1 VTYDAPRAADYLT
14 ELAAVVSRR
23 ATECAGQISAAAE
36 AIGRC
41 VAAGGILHLFGSG
54 HSRLVAVDAAVRAGT
69 MTNAAAICPDEWVGR
84 VERVEGVGEIVLKRA
99 DIRAGEVLVV
109 ISNSG
114 LNPLPIEV
122 ARGGTARG
130 ATVIG
135 VGSAAHSRAG
145 TSRHSSGERLMDV
158 VDVFLDTGVPAGDA
172 LFHPADAPPLGPA
185 STVAASA
192 LVHATLVEAS
202 RWLVDH
208 GHEPPIRRSRNLPGG
223 EEHNTAIAARYLDR
237 LPELRWM

>member
-1 VTYDAPRAADYLT
+1 MTSDTPRAADYLT
-14 ELAAVVSRR
+14 ELADIISRR
-23 ATECAGQISAAAE
+23 GIECAEQIGAAAE
-36 AIGRC
+36 AIGAC
-41 VAAGGILHLFGSG
+41 VAAGGIIHLFGSG
-54 HSRLVAVDAAVRAGT
+54 HSRLVAIDAAVRAAT
-69 MTNAAAICPDEWVGR
+69 MTNAVAICPDEWVGR
-84 VERVEGVGEIVLKRA
+84 VERVEGIGEIVLKRS

-109 ISNSG
+109 ISQSG

-122 ARGGTARG
+122 ALGGIARE
-130 ATVIG
+130 ATVVG
-135 VGSAAHSRAG
+135 VGSAAHSQAG
-145 TSRHSSGERLMDV
+145 TSRHGSGARLMDI

-172 LFHPADAPPLGPA
+172 LFHPAHTAPLGPA

-223 EEHNTAIAARYLDR
+223 AEHNTAVAARYLDR

>member
-1 VTYDAPRAADYLT
+1 MTADAPNAADYLT
-14 ELAAVVSRR
+14 ELAGIISSRQ
-23 ATECAGQISAAAE
+23 TECAGQIGAAAQ
-36 AIGRC
+36 AIGEC
-41 VAAGGILHLFGSG
+41 VAVGGIIHLFGSG
-54 HSRLVAVDAAVRAGT
+54 HSRLVAIDAAVRAAT
-69 MTNAAAICPDEWVGR
+69 MTSSEAICPDEWVGR
-84 VERVEGVGEIVLKRA
+84 VERVEGIGEIVLKRS
-99 DIRAGEVLVV
+99 DIRAGEVLIV

-122 ARGGTARG
+122 ALGGTARG

-135 VGSAAHSRAG
+135 VGSAEHSKAG
-145 TSRHSSGERLMDV
+145 TSRHSSGERLMEV

-172 LFHPADAPPLGPA
+172 LFHPPDTAPVGPA

-192 LVHATLVEAS
+192 LVHAALVEAS

-223 EEHNTAIAARYLDR
+223 AEHNTAVAARYLDR

>member
-1 VTYDAPRAADYLT
+1 MTGDAPRAADYLT
-14 ELAAVVSRR
+14 ELAGVIASRR
-23 ATECAGQISAAAE
+23 TACAEPIAAAAR
-36 AIGRC
+36 AIGES

-54 HSRLVAVDAAVRAGT
+54 HSRLVAVDAAVRAAT
-69 MTNAAAICPDEWVGR
+69 MTNAEAICPDEWPGR
-84 VERVEGVGEIVLKRA
+84 VERLEGVGEIVLKRS

-114 LNPLPIEV
+114 LNPLPLEV
-122 ARGGTARG
+122 ARGGASRG
-130 ATVIG
+130 AVVVG
-135 VGSAAHSRAG
+135 VGSAAHSLAG
-145 TSRHSSGERLMDV
+145 TSRYGRLLEIADI
-158 VDVFLDTGVPAGDA
+158 FLDTGVPAGDA
-172 LFHPADAPPLGPA
+172 LFHPPDTPPVGPA

-223 EEHNTAIAARYLDR
+223 AEHNTEVAARYLDR
-237 LPELRWM
+237 LPELRWK

>member
-1 VTYDAPRAADYLT
+1 MTSDAPRAADYLT
-14 ELAAVVSRR
+14 ELAGIISSRR
-23 ATECAGQISAAAE
+23 TECAEQIGAAAQ
-36 AIGRC
+36 AIGEC
-41 VAAGGILHLFGSG
+41 VAAGGIIHLFGSG
-54 HSRLVAVDAAVRAGT
+54 HSRLVAIDAAVRAAT
-69 MTNAAAICPDEWVGR
+69 MTSSEAICPEEWVGR
-84 VERVEGVGEIVLKRA
+84 VERVEGVGEIVLKRS
-99 DIRAGEVLVV
+99 DIRAGEVLIV

-122 ARGGTARG
+122 ARGGAARG

-135 VGSAAHSRAG
+135 VGSAAHSQAG
-145 TSRHSSGERLMDV
+145 TSRHSGGERLMEV

-172 LFHPADAPPLGPA
+172 LFHPPDTPPVGPA

-223 EEHNTAIAARYLDR
+223 EEHNTAVAARYLDR

>member
-1 VTYDAPRAADYLT
+1 MTADAPHAADYLT
-14 ELAAVVSRR
+14 ELAGIISSRR
-23 ATECAGQISAAAE
+23 TECAGQIGAAAQ
-36 AIGRC
+36 AIGEC
-41 VAAGGILHLFGSG
+41 VAAGGIIHLFGSG
-54 HSRLVAVDAAVRAGT
+54 HSRLVAIDAAVRAAT
-69 MTNAAAICPDEWVGR
+69 MTNSEAICPDEWVGR
-84 VERVEGVGEIVLKRA
+84 VERLEGVGEIVLRRS
-99 DIRAGEVLVV
+99 DIRAGEVLIV

-122 ARGGTARG
+122 ARGGASRG

-135 VGSAAHSRAG
+135 VGSAAHSKAG
-145 TSRHSSGERLMDV
+145 TSRNSSGERLMEV

-172 LFHPADAPPLGPA
+172 LFHPPDTAPVGPA

-223 EEHNTAIAARYLDR
+223 EEHNTAVAARYLDR